1 MAAASESIKVFCRFR
16 PLNESEK
23 KSSSKFIPTFPPGT
37 SDCVNLGN
45 VCFYYSFSQCTEVSP
60 AKMLSSWLF
69 RSFGFHCNVFF
80 ANNCSDLFALKYKF
94 FLTGFFA
101 RIFKSS
107 YGNLLPDDQMNVCS
121 MMLFVCL
128 QGKVYSFDR
137 VFKPNISQEE
147 VYLASAY
154 PIVKDVLSGYN
165 GTIFAYGQTSSGKT
179 FTMEGVIGDPDYQGI
194 IPRIV
199 SDIFNHIYSMEE
211 NLEFHIK
218 ISYFEIYMDR
228 IRDLLDVT
236 KTNLVVH
243 EDKNRVPY
251 VKGCSERFVSSP
263 EEVLDTIEEGKAN
276 RHIAVTNMN
285 EHSSRSHSVFLINI
299 RQENVETQKKL
310 SGKLYL
316 VDLAG
321 SEKVSKTGAEGTI
334 LDEAKNINKS
344 LSALGNVIS
353 ALAEGTKSHV
363 PYRDSKLTRIL
374 QESLGGNA
382 RTTIVICCS
391 PASFN
396 EGETKSTLLFG
407 ARAKTINN
415 VVQVNEELTAEE
427 WKRRFER
434 ERDKVLKLRAQLS
447 AYEKEI
453 ERWRRGESIPES
465 EQVNLSDLTESMIA
479 PSVTESMIVDSVSNA
494 PTAMVTSTP
503 AALVDEERA
512 RYEEERLRLYQ
523 QLDEKDDEIQQQS
536 QLAERLKEQLN
547 EQEELIKQ
555 TKTDYEVLQSEMSR
569 IQMENDAA
577 KEEVKEVLQALE
589 ELAMNYDQK
598 TQEVEMKVK
607 ENESLNDE
615 LSKKLVNI
623 FLKNFIHSIWC
634 IMLNEVQSELQQI
647 KEGTA
652 VHKRRIQDML
662 SNIVRD
668 LCEVGSIIGGNI
680 AEMKVSLEDPNK
692 VDRIDE
698 EFTVARLL
706 LTKMKAEIK
715 TLSEKCAQLDTF
727 QSDYAQRLESNEREL
742 ADCRLLIQ
750 QYEIRMNSL
759 TTSMKD
765 VENKKRQL
773 EEAVD
778 TLNEE
783 CAKLRAQENVA
794 KVSIAPASEV
804 DLKSALEAQ
813 LESHR
818 EAHAKQLSALRDE
831 IMEKNNTIDQLQV
844 SLNQLQLTKDQLQSD
859 YEKLKSEENGRDKR
873 IKELALLSDKRE
885 QAKQDLKGL
894 EETVAK
900 ELQTLHNLRKL
911 FVQDLQQRIK
921 RTPTGPEE
929 EEFVSSM
936 AQKQKILFLEN
947 NLDQLTKVH
956 KQLVRDNADLR
967 CELPKLEKRLRATME
982 RVKSLETALK
992 EAKEAAMKDRKK
1004 YQFEVER
1011 IKEAVRQRNLVRRGF
1026 PAAQIA
1032 KPIRPG
1038 QHPVGVT
1045 GQSHGIR
1052 SNNGLTINAPLI
1064 NQAVN

>member
-37 SDCVNLGN
+37 SDCVNLG
-45 VCFYYSFSQCTEVSP
+45 
-60 AKMLSSWLF
+60 
-69 RSFGFHCNVFF
+69 
-80 ANNCSDLFALKYKF
+80 
-94 FLTGFFA
+94 
-101 RIFKSS
+101 
-107 YGNLLPDDQMNVCS
+107 
-121 MMLFVCL
+121 
-128 QGKVYSFDR
+128 GKVYSFDR

-251 VKGCSERFVSSP
+251 GCSERFVSSP

-615 LSKKLVNI
+615 LSKKL
-623 FLKNFIHSIWC
+623 

-1064 NQAVN
+1064 NQAMTLFYWRMAGINYIRYSEIAAQIVRNCLKQELKVEALKREGSTVKFTKWENGKPKASTG

>member
-37 SDCVNLGN
+37 SDCVNLG
-45 VCFYYSFSQCTEVSP
+45 
-60 AKMLSSWLF
+60 
-69 RSFGFHCNVFF
+69 
-80 ANNCSDLFALKYKF
+80 
-94 FLTGFFA
+94 
-101 RIFKSS
+101 
-107 YGNLLPDDQMNVCS
+107 
-121 MMLFVCL
+121 
-128 QGKVYSFDR
+128 GKVYSFDR

-615 LSKKLVNI
+615 LSKKL
-623 FLKNFIHSIWC
+623 

-1004 YQFEVER
+1004 
-1011 IKEAVRQRNLVRRGF
+1011 RGF

-1064 NQAVN
+1064 NQAMTLFYWRMAGINYIRYSEIAAQIVRNCLKQELKVEALKREGSTVKFTKWENGKPKASTG

>member
-16 PLNESEK
+16 PLNESEE
-23 KSSSKFIPTFPPGT
+23 KSSSKFIPKFPPGT
-37 SDCVNLGN
+37 NDCVNLG
-45 VCFYYSFSQCTEVSP
+45 VIV
-60 AKMLSSWLF
+60 M
-69 RSFGFHCNVFF
+69 GFLRTTV
-80 ANNCSDLFALKYKF
+80 L
-94 FLTGFFA
+94 
-101 RIFKSS
+101 
-107 YGNLLPDDQMNVCS
+107 
-121 MMLFVCL
+121 
-128 QGKVYSFDR
+128 GKVYSFDR

-407 ARAKTINN
+407 ARAKTISN

-447 AYEKEI
+447 AYEREI

-494 PTAMVTSTP
+494 PAAMVTSTP

-623 FLKNFIHSIWC
+623 DKKNNIYIIIINMNIFFFAAK

-652 VHKRRIQDML
+652 VQKRRIQDML

-759 TTSMKD
+759 TASMKE

-873 IKELALLSDKRE
+873 IKELAMLSDKRE

-1026 PAAQIA
+1026 PAAQIGIVVIIILQICFWKCKSYFFPIEA

>member
-37 SDCVNLGN
+37 SDCVNLG
-45 VCFYYSFSQCTEVSP
+45 
-60 AKMLSSWLF
+60 
-69 RSFGFHCNVFF
+69 
-80 ANNCSDLFALKYKF
+80 
-94 FLTGFFA
+94 
-101 RIFKSS
+101 
-107 YGNLLPDDQMNVCS
+107 
-121 MMLFVCL
+121 
-128 QGKVYSFDR
+128 GKVYSFDR

-615 LSKKLVNI
+615 LSKKL
-623 FLKNFIHSIWC
+623 

-698 EFTVARLL
+698 EFT
-706 LTKMKAEIK
+706 
-715 TLSEKCAQLDTF
+715 KCAQLDTF

-1064 NQAVN
+1064 NQAMTLFYWRMAGINYIRYSEIAAQIVRNCLKQELKVEALKREGSTVKFTKWENGKPKASTG

>member
-16 PLNESEK
+16 PLNESEE
-23 KSSSKFIPTFPPGT
+23 KSSSKFIPKFPPGT
-37 SDCVNLGN
+37 NDCVNLG
-45 VCFYYSFSQCTEVSP
+45 
-60 AKMLSSWLF
+60 
-69 RSFGFHCNVFF
+69 
-80 ANNCSDLFALKYKF
+80 
-94 FLTGFFA
+94 
-101 RIFKSS
+101 
-107 YGNLLPDDQMNVCS
+107 
-121 MMLFVCL
+121 
-128 QGKVYSFDR
+128 GKVYSFDR

-407 ARAKTINN
+407 ARAKTISN

-447 AYEKEI
+447 AYEREI

-494 PTAMVTSTP
+494 PAAMVTSTP

-607 ENESLNDE
+607 ENETLNDE
-615 LSKKLVNI
+615 LSKKL
-623 FLKNFIHSIWC
+623 

-652 VHKRRIQDML
+652 VQKRRIQDML

-759 TTSMKD
+759 TASMKE

-873 IKELALLSDKRE
+873 IKELAMLSDKRE

-1026 PAAQIA
+1026 PAAQIGIVLIIILQICFWKCKSYSLPIEA

>member
-16 PLNESEK
+16 PLNESEE
-23 KSSSKFIPTFPPGT
+23 KSSSKFIPKFPPGT
-37 SDCVNLGN
+37 NDCVNLG
-45 VCFYYSFSQCTEVSP
+45 
-60 AKMLSSWLF
+60 
-69 RSFGFHCNVFF
+69 
-80 ANNCSDLFALKYKF
+80 
-94 FLTGFFA
+94 
-101 RIFKSS
+101 
-107 YGNLLPDDQMNVCS
+107 
-121 MMLFVCL
+121 
-128 QGKVYSFDR
+128 GKVYSFDR

-407 ARAKTINN
+407 ARAKTISN

-447 AYEKEI
+447 AYEREI

-494 PTAMVTSTP
+494 PAAMVTSTP

-607 ENESLNDE
+607 ENETLNDE
-615 LSKKLVNI
+615 LSKKL
-623 FLKNFIHSIWC
+623 

-652 VHKRRIQDML
+652 VQKRRIQDML

-759 TTSMKD
+759 TASMKE

-873 IKELALLSDKRE
+873 IKELAMLSDKRE

-1064 NQAVN
+1064 NQANLNSEFQMTLFYWRMAGINYIRYSEIAAQIVRNCLKPELKAEAMKREGSTVKFTKWENGKPKTATG